1 MRKIFIIL
9 FIILIPFSLAAQSQ
23 PACVIIYAEGEGF
36 TVVSG
41 GDEYYF
47 DLYEEDVI
55 GLELKKDDMLF
66 TEGDTLLEIQV
77 ASSNNIIKVSENSS
91 LMIDDFEE
99 KGGGAFALSYGKIR
113 AKVQKLTG
121 TQQFKID
128 GKSAVC
134 GVRGTDFGYDIVA
147 DPLGVEED
155 LITRIYCFEG
165 SVEVEKKEE
174 MILETE
180 GEVEEVPADTAASE
194 SGPSA
199 EAAAPS
205 KIVITAEEM
214 VALSTR
220 EPEKE
225 MVSEKISEE
234 ITAYWGMHEFKTEPL
249 TIFTM
254 KDLDKIKEERR
265 IREKNK
271 IFWGSMSL
279 IFAGT
284 ALELTTFFMN
294 EYAPPSTDDLQQVFK
309 MSGFVLLFGGA
320 GGLVRYGSY

>member
-1 MRKIFIIL
+1 MRKIFFIL
-9 FIILIPFSLAAQSQ
+9 FIILIPFYTAAQSK

-41 GDEYYF
+41 GEEYYF

-55 GLELKKDDMLF
+55 GLELKKDDMVF
-66 TEGDTLLEIQV
+66 TEGDTLLEIQI

-99 KGGGAFALSYGKIR
+99 KGGGEFALSYGKIR
-113 AKVQKLTG
+113 AKVEKLTG

-134 GVRGTDFGYDIVA
+134 GVRGTDFGYDVVA

-174 MILETE
+174 IEIETE
-180 GEVEEVPADTAASE
+180 GKVEEVISETAAE
-194 SGPSA
+194 G
-199 EAAAPS
+199 EAAPEAE
-205 KIVITAEEM
+205 KIIISAEEM

-220 EPEKE
+220 EPEKKL
-225 MVSEKISEE
+225 VSEKISEE
-234 ITAYWGMHEFKTEPL
+234 ITTYWGMHDFKTEPL

-254 KDLDKIKEERR
+254 KDLQKIKEERR
-265 IREKNK
+265 FKQKNK

-284 ALELTTFFMN
+284 ALEFTSLIMDIH
-294 EYAPPSTDDLQQVFK
+294 APSSTDDLQSVFT
-309 MSGFVLLFGGA
+309 MSGIVLIFGGSA
-320 GGLVRYGSY
+320 GLVRYANY

>member
-1 MRKIFIIL
+1 MRKILIIL
-9 FIILIPFSLAAQSQ
+9 FIILFPFYLAAQSQ

-55 GLELKKDDMLF
+55 GLELKKTDMIF

-77 ASSNNIIKVSENSS
+77 ASSNNIIKVSENTS
-91 LMIDDFEE
+91 LIIDDFEE
-99 KGGGAFALSYGKIR
+99 KGGGDFALSYGKIR

-165 SVEVEKKEE
+165 SVEVEKKED
-174 MILETE
+174 IVLETE
-180 GEVEEVPADTAASE
+180 GRVEEIP
-194 SGPSA
+194 
-199 EAAAPS
+199 
-205 KIVITAEEM
+205 
-214 VALSTR
+214 
-220 EPEKE
+220 
-225 MVSEKISEE
+225 
-234 ITAYWGMHEFKTEPL
+234 F
-249 TIFTM
+249 
-254 KDLDKIKEERR
+254 DKR
-265 IREKNK
+265 
-271 IFWGSMSL
+271 
-279 IFAGT
+279 
-284 ALELTTFFMN
+284 
-294 EYAPPSTDDLQQVFK
+294 DDK
-309 MSGFVLLFGGA
+309 
-320 GGLVRYGSY
+320 

>member
-1 MRKIFIIL
+1 MKKIFIVL
-9 FIILIPFSLAAQSQ
+9 LIILSPFFLAAQSQ

-41 GDEYYF
+41 NEEFYF

-55 GLELKKDDMLF
+55 GLELTRNDMVF
-66 TEGDTLLEIQV
+66 TEEDTLLEIQI

-91 LMIDDFEE
+91 FLIDDFEE
-99 KGGGAFALSYGKIR
+99 KGGGNFQLTYGKIR
-113 AKVQKLTG
+113 AKVEKLTG

-174 MILETE
+174 IALETV
-180 GEVEEVPADTAASE
+180 GEVEEIPAE
-194 SGPSA
+194 VA
-199 EAAAPS
+199 ELEEIVEPA
-205 KIVITAEEM
+205 KIIISAEEM
-214 VALSTR
+214 VSLSTR

-225 MVSEKISEE
+225 LVSEKISEE
-234 ITAYWGMHEFKTEPL
+234 ITAYWGLHEFKTEPL
-249 TIFTM
+249 TIITM
-254 KDLDKIKEERR
+254 KDLQEIKKETRFRER
-265 IREKNK
+265 NK

-279 IFAGT
+279 MFAGT
-284 ALELTTFFMN
+284 ALELTSFFMN
-294 EYAPPSTDDLQQVFK
+294 EFSPSSTENLRFAFAV
-309 MSGFVLLFGGA
+309 SGGVLIFGGV
-320 GGLVRYGSY
+320 GGLVRYGTYPNEY

>member
-1 MRKIFIIL
+1 MRKIIFIL
-9 FIILIPFSLAAQSQ
+9 FIIFCPVCIFAQSQ

-55 GLELKKDDMLF
+55 GLELKKDDMVF
-66 TEGDTLLEIQV
+66 TEADTLLEIQV
-77 ASSNNIIKVSENSS
+77 ASSNNILKVSENSS

-99 KGGGAFALSYGKIR
+99 KGGGVFALSYGKIR
-113 AKVQKLTG
+113 AKVEKLTG

-147 DPLGVEED
+147 DPLGVEDD

-174 MILETE
+174 IEIETE
-180 GEVEEVPADTAASE
+180 GNVEEILTEPSVEGKILSE
-194 SGPSA
+194 EILPVRRIIIS
-199 EAAAPS
+199 
-205 KIVITAEEM
+205 AEEM

-234 ITAYWGMHEFKTEPL
+234 ITTYWGMHDFKTEPL
-249 TIFTM
+249 TIFTI
-254 KDLDKIKEERR
+254 KDLEKIKEERR
-265 IREKNK
+265 FKERNK

-284 ALELTTFFMN
+284 ALELTSFFMDM
-294 EYAPPSTDDLQQVFK
+294 YAPSSTDNIQSAFT
-309 MSGFVLLFGGA
+309 MSGVVLIFGGTA
-320 GGLVRYGSY
+320 GLVRYANY